1 MHSITLFDKRSAK
14 YGVLM
19 VKFNEKEVDKV
30 NINNKMDKKLILIEP
45 MIPELLEEFNRYKF

>member
-1 MHSITLFDKRSAK
+1 
-14 YGVLM
+14 M

-30 NINNKMDKKLILIEP
+30 NINNKMDKKLIPIEP